1 MPSAKAAPRRAP
13 RRPSLKRSHVNPSFD
28 TVRSNDDLEYLD
40 DELARAAS
48 SVDAARTRPRACER
62 IAIYRS

>member
-13 RRPSLKRSHVNPSFD
+13 RRPSPKRSHVNPSFD

-48 SVDAARTRPRACER
+48 SVDAA
-62 IAIYRS
+62 